1 MCANAE
7 IHYNIFT
14 YNKRAIF
21 DCANGGQH
29 ISKTGQKKK
38 AWQSKVAGQ
47 QKYLCQIHPTVVEPT
62 FKQTFPPVS

>member
-7 IHYNIFT
+7 LHYNIFT

-38 AWQSKVAGQ
+38 PWHQQSRWATEISMPNSSNS
-47 QKYLCQIHPTVVEPT
+47 C
-62 FKQTFPPVS
+62 